1 MMNHRIRKKKKNSSK
16 QRRSLSFRIWK
27 PKVLYTSLKNI
38 LFCKKKPDF
47 PRDLL
52 SFFSLMFSFLILMLF
67 HSSCWFF
74 AHIFQ
79 LSIFIFLS
87 SYCCCVVLNNSYIE
101 RESVFFIFK
110 HTWLIYY
117 FIKIKLIMNEFNF
130 REDYYTRRKTFPFF
144 FFFSLSLYLIIN

>member
-1 MMNHRIRKKKKNSSK
+1 MMNHRIRKKEKTPQNKDAHYLFEYENPK
-16 QRRSLSFRIWK
+16 CYTLLWK
-27 PKVLYTSLKNI
+27 IYC
-38 LFCKKKPDF
+38 FAKKPGF